1 MAHLHRPEAP
11 GTYTDIRNLK
21 WSDTEKVIA
30 RRAFDHAL
38 QRELQEVMQKA
49 QRMAAT
55 IEQPSDLWEL
65 ESFLAKRRNEIDR
78 KYDYRYSV
86 LPQVFVNL
94 VREGR
99 VHEQQLDGL
108 AKDKLGYIHQFARH

>member
-11 GTYTDIRNLK
+11 GTYADIRRMK

-38 QRELQEVMQKA
+38 QRELDEVIRKA
-49 QRMAAT
+49 QQMAAK
-55 IEQPSDLWEL
+55 IQQPSDLWEL
-65 ESFLAKRRNEIDR
+65 ESFLTRRRNEIDR

-86 LPQVFVNL
+86 LPEVFGQL

-99 VHEQQLDGL
+99 VYEKELHGL
-108 AKDKLGYIHQFARH
+108 TEDKLAFVHKFATF